1 MLVNACRPRHTHLHI
16 FYVRVLVFVCAC
28 VFFFF
33 FIYSIDCFPFT
44 SPHFTPSCIVSCVLD
59 PLGVQC
65 AFRRGGQS
73 RDHQW
78 KATAD
83 SWVIKVLERLVFSA
97 CIFFQAFLK
106 SVPACLLYQGLGI
119 ESRAVGQPSGPRPL
133 LSSCENASTFTLS
146 LSLPNWIKPGR
157 ATLLSTA
164 KEKKKAAA
172 DFQHLCQCQLLW
184 NSTVSRL
191 SHPIGSPIRRE
202 ISQAF
207 ILQNI
212 FSAAR
217 AGTKVLFTVGKT
229 PWPGA

>member
-1 MLVNACRPRHTHLHI
+1 MLVNACRPRHMHLHI
-16 FYVRVLVFVCAC
+16 FYVCVLVFVCAC

-33 FIYSIDCFPFT
+33 PSIPSPVSLFPDSF
-44 SPHFTPSCIVSCVLD
+44 FPSCIVSCVLD

-78 KATAD
+78 KATTD

-106 SVPACLLYQGLGI
+106 SVLACLLYQGLGI

-146 LSLPNWIKPGR
+146 LPPKLN
-157 ATLLSTA
+157 
-164 KEKKKAAA
+164 
-172 DFQHLCQCQLLW
+172 
-184 NSTVSRL
+184 
-191 SHPIGSPIRRE
+191 
-202 ISQAF
+202 
-207 ILQNI
+207 
-212 FSAAR
+212 
-217 AGTKVLFTVGKT
+217 
-229 PWPGA
+229 

>member
-1 MLVNACRPRHTHLHI
+1 MC
-16 FYVRVLVFVCAC
+16 
-28 VFFFF
+28 FFFF
-33 FIYSIDCFPFT
+33 FFPVYWIACFPFS
-44 SPHFTPSCIVSCVLD
+44 SPHFSPCIVSCVLD

-73 RDHQW
+73 RDHHW

-83 SWVIKVLERLVFSA
+83 SWVIKVLERQVFSA

-106 SVPACLLYQGLGI
+106 SVPACLLYEGLGI

-146 LSLPNWIKPGR
+146 LSPKLNQTRLGDV
-157 ATLLSTA
+157 LSTA
-164 KEKKKAAA
+164 KEQKKNAA
-172 DFQHLCQCQLLW
+172 DFQHLCQCQPLW

-191 SHPIGSPIRRE
+191 PSNRLTDKTWNLTNIN
-202 ISQAF
+202 
-207 ILQNI
+207 LTKI

-217 AGTKVLFTVGKT
+217 PGTKVLFTVGKT
-229 PWPGA
+229 HWPGAESFSLEKIRCLCCC